1 MLQLN
6 QHRKVETSVLWADKW
21 RVFYKA
27 IDFKFAVATLLTGEQ
42 PKDWGDSKALPLA
55 PPALPSAQLILM
67 DVRGERGRQV
77 TRLVSPALYSSVC
90 AHKAGM
96 KSQGLNKGTADP
108 SGYSVMPSD
117 TLSLNCQQT
126 GRKVQEVLDN
136 SFEGFILN

>member
-1 MLQLN
+1 M
-6 QHRKVETSVLWADKW
+6 
-21 RVFYKA
+21 FYKA

-55 PPALPSAQLILM
+55 PPALPSAQLVLM

-77 TRLVSPALYSSVC
+77 TGLVSPALYSSVC